1 MTCITPRAFA
11 DETAALLNPLS
22 CQAIAVA
29 SEGETPY
36 WEAIDWTSPAPT
48 RVLVGTGSAA
58 GTTGA
63 GPGCAARGGKRGDR
77 GPARCGAGSEA
88 VPGLNGG
95 PARRRG
101 GRGRGRCGRGRGRGR
116 WGGGR
121 GRRHEARLLQ
131 RRVAL
136 G

>member
-36 WEAIDWTSPAPT
+36 SEAIDWTSPAPT

-63 GPGCAARGGKRGDR
+63 GAGCEARGGG
-77 GPARCGAGSEA
+77 GAPPGILRTVPTSSTPSGSSPFMAAMSAAGTPELA
-88 VPGLNGG
+88 ASWPSESPG
-95 PARRRG
+95 RT
-101 GRGRGRCGRGRGRGR
+101 
-116 WGGGR
+116 
-121 GRRHEARLLQ
+121 
-131 RRVAL
+131 V
-136 G
+136 